1 MIHHINKIKDT
12 NHMIISIDT
21 EKVLNKIQH
30 PFIVKTL
37 SKVETEGTYLSVI
50 KAICDKPAANII
62 LNGQKLQVFPL
73 KLRTR
78 QGIHFDHCH
87 SAQY

>member
-50 KAICDKPAANII
+50 KA
-62 LNGQKLQVFPL
+62 
-73 KLRTR
+73 T
-78 QGIHFDHCH
+78 
-87 SAQY
+87 